1 MSISKQKCELSVL
14 NLHVHFIIS
23 NIAQA
28 SIPVVT
34 LDSQILSIIIFEVKD
49 IKEYINYLHCK
60 INLMLKF
67 NISFDNNYFLNL
79 FVNKIKLYSKISNR
93 QINKINVS

>member
-1 MSISKQKCELSVL
+1 
-14 NLHVHFIIS
+14 
-23 NIAQA
+23 
-28 SIPVVT
+28 
-34 LDSQILSIIIFEVKD
+34 
-49 IKEYINYLHCK
+49 
-60 INLMLKF
+60 MLKF